1 MAPGNDA
8 VVAEFVQRAYSRFDK
23 RRVQA
28 YCEKHKLTAPQLK
41 RELCRVIYLRLD
53 DAAFGLEPQQN
64 EDALVQLQEAATALY
79 ELVKTEMRP

>member
-8 VVAEFVQRAYSRFDK
+8 VVAEFVQRAYSGFDK

-28 YCEKHKLTAPQLK
+28 YCEKHELTAPQLK

-64 EDALVQLQEAATALY
+64 EDALAQLQQAATALY